1 MAPSRP
7 PKTSSRSSRRRIV
20 TEWYSVNPVTAVL
33 KVLRWSRTNAR
44 RFSGAWGS
52 TLIRRA
58 LMPGPQELSGRG
70 TAAVALPGEAMLAA
84 GEVFPKL
91 AHDLLEALGGSPLLL
106 GELPA
111 LHGGLTALHGGL
123 TALFVGAPAVGQH
136 FDAHV
141 AHLDAHV
148 AELFQADGCPHRD
161 CARQDR
167 GPPSTQ
173 SIAPRIALQRTFAD
187 TVPGRPALTST
198 AGT

>member
-33 KVLRWSRTNAR
+33 KVLRCSRTNAR

-70 TAAVALPGEAMLAA
+70 AAAVALPGETMLAA

-106 GELPA
+106 GELPPLPGRLTGLFRRRAGGRPAFRRACRASRRACRGA
-111 LHGGLTALHGGL
+111 LPGS
-123 TALFVGAPAVGQH
+123 
-136 FDAHV
+136 
-141 AHLDAHV
+141 
-148 AELFQADGCPHRD
+148 DGCPHRD